1 MSARAHG
8 RLAAHSSGLSSRLVD
23 ICVSSQW
30 IKAVGVLTRPG
41 DPGAELAVRCDR
53 HSFRVRASLDLVD
66 EGPEAPALVP
76 RFCLMLQDAPALFLF
91 APGLLGES
99 PPALDLSAS
108 RLLSL
113 ALLLPCPLR
122 VGDDDEPDDDMI
134 ELRLYRVR
142 RSGCPGRPR
151 LASLRRGVTIP
162 ATGPRGDGPRAHRG
176 VYREEARPW

>member
-1 MSARAHG
+1 MDQGGRRAGAPTRSRRRARCPL
-8 RLAAHSSGLSSRLVD
+8 RPTPLSNS
-23 ICVSSQW
+23 
-30 IKAVGVLTRPG
+30 T
-41 DPGAELAVRCDR
+41 
-53 HSFRVRASLDLVD
+53 SLDLIE
-66 EGPEAPALVP
+66 EGPEALALGP
-76 RFCLMLQDAPALFLF
+76 RVCLTLQDAPALFLF

-142 RSGCPGRPR
+142 RSGCPGRPDLRHSDEESRFLR
-151 LASLRRGVTIP
+151 LGRA
-162 ATGPRGDGPRAHRG
+162 ATGRVLIVAYTVRRRDHGERIRIISARRASRKE
-176 VYREEARPW
+176 RAADAAASRD

>member
-1 MSARAHG
+1 MAAEEKGEEPKQVKWRVIIALRLWLDVSRQINHLPTGPGFGEGQAALG
-8 RLAAHSSGLSSRLVD
+8 R
-23 ICVSSQW
+23 
-30 IKAVGVLTRPG
+30 
-41 DPGAELAVRCDR
+41 
-53 HSFRVRASLDLVD
+53 RV
-66 EGPEAPALVP
+66 
-76 RFCLMLQDAPALFLF
+76 CLPLQDAPALFLL

>member
-1 MSARAHG
+1 MLARP
-8 RLAAHSSGLSSRLVD
+8 R
-23 ICVSSQW
+23 
-30 IKAVGVLTRPG
+30 

-53 HSFRVRASLDLVD
+53 HPFRIRTSLDLIE
-66 EGPEAPALVP
+66 EGPEALALGP
-76 RFCLMLQDAPALFLF
+76 RVCLTLQDAPALFLF

-176 VYREEARPW
+176 LYREEARPW